1 MEQTNYDLS
10 ALIKNWPS
18 PIVAR
23 EEVGKFSGGLLNPR
37 TMANQDAKKTGPA
50 GKINMGRKVG
60 YDVRLL
66 VEWMQAR
73 INDGNAPVLR
83 KKAERME
90 A

>member
-37 TMANQDAKKTGPA
+37 TMANQDAKKP
-50 GKINMGRKVG
+50 
-60 YDVRLL
+60 VR
-66 VEWMQAR
+66 QAR
-73 INDGNAPVLR
+73 STWGVR
-83 KKAERME
+83 
-90 A
+90 